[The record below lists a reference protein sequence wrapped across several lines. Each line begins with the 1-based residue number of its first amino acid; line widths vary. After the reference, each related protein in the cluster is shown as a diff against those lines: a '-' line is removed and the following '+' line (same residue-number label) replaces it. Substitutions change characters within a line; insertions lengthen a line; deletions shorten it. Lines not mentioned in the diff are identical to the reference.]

1 MLNVKRSATSKW
13 LLYTVVT
20 LGFVAVVT
28 PFVWMILGS
37 GGSLEGELGGCL
49 ETWWPRD
56 ADPRQATAPLLR

>member
-1 MLNVKRSATSKW
+1 MLDTKRSAASKW

-37 GGSLEGELGGCL
+37 FKGQGELL
-49 ETWWPRD
+49 RVPPTWWPE
-56 ADPRQATAPLLR
+56 